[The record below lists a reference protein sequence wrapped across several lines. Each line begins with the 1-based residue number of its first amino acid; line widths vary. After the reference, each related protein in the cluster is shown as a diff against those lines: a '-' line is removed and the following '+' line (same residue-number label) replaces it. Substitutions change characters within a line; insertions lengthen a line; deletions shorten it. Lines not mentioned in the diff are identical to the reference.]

1 MSDGVQREQQDQQEH
16 GQVSD
21 HDQGSPGSTGTPG
34 SGPGVDTSGLFGVSV
49 DCVEAVHELYS
60 YLDGELTEV
69 RREEIRV
76 HLDWCGPCGGAA
88 QFEEDLRRVIAN
100 RCKDR
105 VPQSLIERVA
115 AAISEESKQDD
126 ARN

>member
-1 MSDGVQREQQDQQEH
+1 MSDGQM
-16 GQVSD
+16 SD
-21 HDQGSPGSTGTPG
+21 HDHGHGHGASGPSGPSG
-34 SGPGVDTSGLFGVSV
+34 SGPGVDTSGLFGPSV

-60 YLDGELTEV
+60 YLDGELTDT
-69 RREEIRV
+69 RREAIRI

-105 VPQSLIERVA
+105 VPQTLIDRVA
-115 AAISEESKQDD
+115 AAINEESKQDD